1 MLSKTY
7 GSVFSVCMCHLFL
20 LISQSPSSF
29 LHPPNSISVF
39 FVAAKI
45 MTVIFFFFF
54 FHMQVFWLYKNMT
67 IKIFI
72 GNLSGDTEADD
83 VRVLF
88 EKYGT
93 VVECDV
99 LKNYGFVVSKHV
111 FFCHETFCLC
121 VCF

>member
-1 MLSKTY
+1 
-7 GSVFSVCMCHLFL
+7 
-20 LISQSPSSF
+20 
-29 LHPPNSISVF
+29 
-39 FVAAKI
+39 
-45 MTVIFFFFF
+45 
-54 FHMQVFWLYKNMT
+54 MT

-99 LKNYGFVVSKHV
+99 LKNYGFVVSLHV
-111 FFCHETFCLC
+111 SFSFYKFWLAQQ
-121 VCF
+121 VCKGDD